1 MTGEIKKKLKYFL
14 ENGQIKEALTFIDL
28 VEITSPARTQK
39 QHNAL
44 FLWFSMIEKEA
55 ENQGITW
62 NRLVSHT
69 HQLRVTKE
77 NLHVMCK
84 QLQKALWGTSST
96 KELKK
101 IGQIDIIIDHFTD
114 LFSKVGLE
122 LPPFP
127 EDKDKPSMFSNI
139 ENASNINYPTEEL
152 DPKNDKF

>member
-1 MTGEIKKKLKYFL
+1 MEANSKKILKDFL
-14 ENGQIKEALTFIDL
+14 NKGQIAEALRFIDL
-28 VEITSPARTQK
+28 LETTGPTRTES

-55 ENQGITW
+55 ENQGVTW

-69 HQLRVTKE
+69 HQLKVTRE

-84 QLQKALWGTSST
+84 QLQKALWGTTST
-96 KELKK
+96 RQLKK
-101 IGQIDIIIDHFTD
+101 HGQIDIIIDHFTD

-127 EDKDKPSMFSNI
+127 EDEDKPSMLSNL
-139 ENASNINYPTEEL
+139 EMASKLDYPLEDL